1 MLEDG
6 IGLLLGQEVRQQDSH
21 MDDMGQEHV
30 ERPNKLLFDSAP
42 LHNEALG
49 LDVSMKHWGT
59 GLTKWM
65 MFSRTIPPNLE
76 SLEDSII
83 WVWGGPGSAGS
94 APPSSMIVYQNILL
108 FPSGLIRDM
117 WLCKEVVRTQI
128 LLHGQNTRIVL
139 VYIRSA
145 KQ

>member
-1 MLEDG
+1 
-6 IGLLLGQEVRQQDSH
+6 
-21 MDDMGQEHV
+21 MGQEHV
-30 ERPNKLLFDSAP
+30 ERPNKLLFDSAA

-83 WVWGGPGSAGS
+83 SWHVN
-94 APPSSMIVYQNILL
+94 SM
-108 FPSGLIRDM
+108 SMRWA
-117 WLCKEVVRTQI
+117 WLNR
-128 LLHGQNTRIVL
+128 
-139 VYIRSA
+139 
-145 KQ
+145 